1 MDVDGYMA
9 DAVYPMHFH
18 REQMPTWLHATAT
31 ALGVRAPAL
40 VQGYRWCELGCG
52 TGLTALVAAAC
63 NPAGHFTAVDADAA
77 QIARARGIA
86 ERAGLANLEFVHADL
101 RDFADAAHGAFDF
114 IVCHG
119 VWAWVSDAVRA
130 AIVSTVARQLA
141 PGGIAAI
148 GYMSH
153 PGASQLQ
160 AAQRLLHEAA
170 RHLEGD
176 ATTRMTTALALLR
189 DLADGGAGLFAEH
202 PGALRHLEGDATTRM
217 TTALA
222 LLRDLADGG
231 AGLFAEHPGALR
243 QLEAM
248 ERETPGYLVHEFGGA
263 HWQPQHAADVI
274 RTFADAGCGFVGSA
288 TPIENVD
295 ALSVPAALQARLRS
309 LPPGPLA
316 ETARDIARNQSLR
329 RDLFQ
334 KDARRLD
341 DAAHL
346 AALDALVFAA
356 LPGAPA
362 TLDDDLRFA
371 TRIGPVH
378 GPRELC
384 APVLARLA
392 QAPAQFAQLR
402 TLAPF
407 HAAPGLLNQTLQ
419 ALTWAGLVHAC
430 VPTPGGDAPADAL
443 SRQLAALPAVPA
455 LALMPAIGSA
465 TYRQM
470 PT

>member
-170 RHLEGD
+170 
-176 ATTRMTTALALLR
+176 
-189 DLADGGAGLFAEH
+189 
-202 PGALRHLEGDATTRM
+202 RHLEGDATTRM

>member
-101 RDFADAAHGAFDF
+101 RDFASAAHGAFDF

-170 RHLEGD
+170 
-176 ATTRMTTALALLR
+176 
-189 DLADGGAGLFAEH
+189 
-202 PGALRHLEGDATTRM
+202 RHLEGDATTRM

>member
-1 MDVDGYMA
+1 MDIDGDAA

-52 TGLTALVAAAC
+52 AGLTALVAAAC
-63 NPAGHFTAVDADAA
+63 NPAGRFTAVDVDAA
-77 QIARARGIA
+77 QIARARTLA

-130 AIVSTVARQLA
+130 AIVSTVARHLA

-160 AAQRLLHEAA
+160 AAQRLLHEA
-170 RHLEGD
+170 
-176 ATTRMTTALALLR
+176 T
-189 DLADGGAGLFAEH
+189 
-202 PGALRHLEGDATTRM
+202 RHLEGDATTRM

-263 HWQPQHAADVI
+263 HWQPQHAAEVI
-274 RTFADAGCGFVGSA
+274 RAFADAGCGFIGSA
-288 TPIENVD
+288 TPIENID

-356 LPGAPA
+356 MPGAPD
-362 TLDDDLRFA
+362 TLDDDLHFD

-392 QAPAQFAQLR
+392 QAPAQFAELR

-407 HAAPGLLNQTLQ
+407 AAAPGLLNQTLQ

-430 VPTPGGDAPADAL
+430 VPTPGGNAPADAL
-443 SRQLAALPAVPA
+443 SRQLAALPGVPA
-455 LALMPAIGSA
+455 LALVPATGSA
-465 TYRQM
+465 TYRRM

>member
-1 MDVDGYMA
+1 MDVDRYMA

-170 RHLEGD
+170 
-176 ATTRMTTALALLR
+176 
-189 DLADGGAGLFAEH
+189 
-202 PGALRHLEGDATTRM
+202 RHLEGDATTRM